1 MPTAAAS
8 IREEIRQANATFE
21 AAFARGDAA
30 AVAALYTSS
39 GVLLPTG
46 LEPVQGAAGI
56 QAFWQGAM
64 EMGVQRVQLH
74 TQDVEELTGTAIE
87 LGRYTLFAAAGQP
100 LDHGK
105 YLVAWKEERGQWK
118 LHQDI
123 WNTSQPAPAQQ
134 PA

>member
-1 MPTAAAS
+1 MPTTATS

-21 AAFARGDAA
+21 ATFEAA
-30 AVAALYTSS
+30 GAALHTSS

-46 LEPVQGAAGI
+46 LEPIQGAAGI

-87 LGRYTLFAAAGQP
+87 RGRYTRFAAAGQP

-105 YLVAWKEERGQWK
+105 YLVVWKEGRDHWK

-123 WNTSQPAPAQQ
+123 WNTSPPAPTRQPA
-134 PA
+134 